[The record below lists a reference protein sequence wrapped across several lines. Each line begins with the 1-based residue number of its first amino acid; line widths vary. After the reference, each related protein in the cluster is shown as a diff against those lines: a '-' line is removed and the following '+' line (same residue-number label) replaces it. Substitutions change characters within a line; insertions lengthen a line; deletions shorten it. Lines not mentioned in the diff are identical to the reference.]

1 MSRRRK
7 KGHGAHE
14 NHERW
19 LITYSDLITLLMIFF
34 VVMYA
39 MSQIDQSKFDSLS
52 VSLSKALHPSNQVQ
66 IESMGNTGII
76 SKTTKESEPN
86 QLKNK
91 VKEQMEQVMKNQEQ
105 QKLDDVKKKVEDFIR
120 ANGLAGSLNVID
132 TARGVQ
138 ITLNDAA
145 LFASGEAQ
153 LKPEA
158 QRILNGLAPF
168 LQVVS
173 NEVAIEGHTDNVP
186 IHTSRF
192 PSNWELSA
200 QRAINVLHFFEG
212 TGLPSERMHAVGY
225 SDTVPLAKNDT
236 PEHRASNRRVN
247 LIVLRK
253 YQADSISPFGED
265 ASGAATTVI
274 AP

>member
-1 MSRRRK
+1 MSRRRN
-7 KGHGAHE
+7 KGHGAHA

-39 MSQIDQSKFDSLS
+39 MSQIDQAKFDSLS
-52 VSLSKALHPSNQVQ
+52 VSLNKALHPSNKVQ
-66 IESMGNTGII
+66 IENMDNTGII
-76 SKTTKESEPN
+76 SKKTVDEQPKNLQDKDQKALN
-86 QLKNK
+86 QKA
-91 VKEQMEQVMKNQEQ
+91 QEQ
-105 QKLDDVKKKVEDFIR
+105 QKLEDMKKKIEEFIKV
-120 ANGLAGSLNVID
+120 NGLSGSLNVID

-145 LFASGEAQ
+145 LFASGQAE

-158 QRILNGLAPF
+158 QRILGGLAPF
-168 LQVVS
+168 LKLVS

-186 IHTSRF
+186 IHNARF

-212 TGLPSERMHAVGY
+212 AGLPPARMHAVGY
-225 SDTVPLAKNDT
+225 ADTVPLVDNDT
-236 PEHRASNRRVN
+236 PEHRAANRRVN

-253 YQADSISPFGED
+253 YKADSISPFD
-265 ASGAATTVI
+265 AEKNKQAIPVMAE
-274 AP
+274 